1 MRLSERLRMVAS
13 MVPPTKT
20 VADIG
25 CDHAYLSVWLL
36 REGIA
41 GFAYACDV
49 REGPLAK
56 AAETIRFFHMQ
67 ERAKTVLCD
76 GLAGLSAGDAETI
89 VMAGMGGELMTRL
102 LTEGEACVRAAKCL
116 VLQPQSDREM
126 VRRAVAAA
134 GFVITDEQ
142 CVVEDGKFYLCMAAV
157 PKEAAPK
164 AAAKAYAPWEY
175 RYGRWLVRR
184 KDETYLT
191 HLTEECEKK
200 ITMLTGLA
208 KAGTPLAQERVDSA
222 AMELKEIVGVMKLFF
237 PKERRKE
244 K

>member
-142 CVVEDGKFYLCMAAV
+142 DRQGRSRLVQVARDLQFAALFAAFPADDGGI
-157 PKEAAPK
+157 EA
-164 AAAKAYAPWEY
+164 
-175 RYGRWLVRR
+175 
-184 KDETYLT
+184 
-191 HLTEECEKK
+191 
-200 ITMLTGLA
+200 LTGQI
-208 KAGTPLAQERVDSA
+208 GRC
-222 AMELKEIVGVMKLFF
+222 LFY
-237 PKERRKE
+237 
-244 K
+244 